1 MTLVDDHTLSQYIDG
16 SLDYQRSCEVADKI
30 AHDRPTADMMGELL
44 KVHVLLKSLGNEH
57 LSEKIPEQ
65 ILESLNYRKR
75 NRRRKFFFEK
85 PYFQI
90 AASVVLILS
99 GVAFGYLGKSNSY
112 DSASFFPHIPAGLEK
127 TVNDVLE
134 DQKSGSVQDWV
145 DEPNNLSARIWPVK
159 TFRDPSGGYYR
170 IYYVDLDQ
178 DGASRH
184 FAGVAYRKGKNEWQT
199 QSVFVRENADKI

>member
-1 MTLVDDHTLSQYIDG
+1 MTLVDEHTLSQYLDG

-30 AHDRPTADMMGELL
+30 AKDRTTADMMVEML
-44 KVHVLLKSLGNEH
+44 KVHVLLKSLGNER
-57 LSEKIPEQ
+57 LSEKVPDRIF
-65 ILESLNYRKR
+65 ESLNNKRKNQR
-75 NRRRKFFFEK
+75 SAFFSGK

-99 GVAFGYLGKSNSY
+99 GIAFGYLGKQNSY

-127 TVNDVLE
+127 TVNFVLE
-134 DQKSGSVQDWV
+134 DQKSGSVQNWV

-159 TFRDPSGGYYR
+159 TFRDPSGGFYR

-184 FAGVAYRKGKNEWQT
+184 FAGVAYRKAKNEWQT
-199 QSVFVRENADKI
+199 QSVFVRENGDEI